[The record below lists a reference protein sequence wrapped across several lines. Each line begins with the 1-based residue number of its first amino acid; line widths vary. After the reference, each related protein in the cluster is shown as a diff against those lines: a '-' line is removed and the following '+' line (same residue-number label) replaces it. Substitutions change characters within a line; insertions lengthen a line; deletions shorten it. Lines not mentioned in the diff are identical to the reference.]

1 MQSREQPSQ
10 NSEPENRNSTAELG
24 VLQSLSDLPTGAHG
38 VVRQLRGGR
47 ESTGRMA
54 ALGFTIGTGV
64 EVIQN
69 SGRGAIIVTVRN
81 THVALGQGEAA
92 QVQVYVPSDES
103 QLAAPQNAIKV
114 ALVGQPNV
122 GKSTVFN
129 LLTGLSQH
137 VGNWPG
143 KTIDLK
149 TGLCRYGDI
158 TLSVVDLPGTYS
170 LTANS
175 LEERITRDYI
185 LNEKPDIVLDIVDAT
200 ALERNLYLLC
210 ELLGLPVPVV
220 LGLNMIDVAEQQ
232 GIRVEPHVLE
242 AALGL
247 PVVPMIATSNKGV
260 QELVQA
266 VECLARH
273 TTAYTPRR
281 PEIREDHKAV
291 LRQIQQVIADH
302 TPAPYP
308 PGWVAL
314 KLLEGDDEITRMMQE
329 RLEGRDW
336 AQVHD
341 ILKAHEDAILAIA
354 GGRYDWIGRMV
365 RAAVTQPRAGQITLT
380 ERIDR
385 IATHPIWGLGL
396 LLGML
401 SVVFGLTFS
410 AGSPLQRF
418 LNIYVVQAGAGWM
431 RAALAGAPWWL
442 VRLLTEGI
450 LAGAG
455 TVITFLPILLIF
467 FTVLGV
473 LEDVGYMARVA
484 YVMDRFMHW
493 MGLHGKSFL
502 PLCLGFGCNVP
513 GVLCTRIIDSP
524 KARLLTIWLTPLV
537 PCAARL
543 AVLAVLAPLFFGS
556 AAVWV
561 SVGVV
566 GLNLLLL
573 VGMGVALHE
582 LVLGGEHVAFIME
595 LPLYHLP
602 NARTIALTVW
612 QRIWD
617 FLKKAGSVIVVVS
630 VLVWCLSILPNNKV
644 ETSYLAG
651 LGHFL
656 SPLGAW
662 MGLDWRMI
670 VALLT
675 SVVAKE
681 NTIATLGVLY
691 QAGQQGGSL
700 SEGLATTVKPATA
713 LAFLVVQMTF
723 IPCVATIAA
732 IRQETRSWKWT
743 AVSVGLLLVISMV
756 AGVAVYQVARLL

>member
-1 MQSREQPSQ
+1 MPDQELPVEILPPQMQDLK
-10 NSEPENRNSTAELG
+10 SEPETSL
-24 VLQSLSDLPTGAHG
+24 LLSDLPTGERG

-47 ESTGRMA
+47 EFTGRLA
-54 ALGFTIGTGV
+54 ALGFTIGAEL
-64 EVIQN
+64 EVIRN
-69 SGRGAIIVTVRN
+69 SGGGAIIVAVRN
-81 THVALGQGEAA
+81 THVALGRDEAVKV
-92 QVQVYVPSDES
+92 QVQILADES
-103 QLAAPQNAIKV
+103 QLAAPPNSIKV
-114 ALVGQPNV
+114 ALVGEPNV

-149 TGLCRYGDI
+149 TGICRCGDI

-175 LEERITRDYI
+175 LEERIARDYI
-185 LNEKPDIVLDIVDAT
+185 LTERPDVVVDIVDAT

-210 ELLGLPVPVV
+210 ELLVLPAPVV
-220 LGLNMIDVAEQQ
+220 LGLNMVDVAEQQ
-232 GIRVEPHVLE
+232 GIHVEPHVLE

-247 PVVPMIATSNKGV
+247 PVVPMIATKNKGV

-266 VECLARH
+266 AESIAH
-273 TTAYTPRR
+273 QKAAYSPHR
-281 PEIREDHKAV
+281 PEIREDHKVV
-291 LRQIQQVIADH
+291 LRQIQQLTASH

-314 KLLEGDDEITRMMQE
+314 KLLEGDEEITRMMQGQLGE
-329 RLEGRDW
+329 ADW
-336 AQVHD
+336 AQVHN

-380 ERIDR
+380 ERLDR

-396 LLGML
+396 LLGIL
-401 SVVFGLTFS
+401 GVVFWLTFNV
-410 AGSPLQRF
+410 GSPLQNF
-418 LNIYVVQAGAGWM
+418 MNIYVVQAGAGWVRTM
-431 RAALAGAPWWL
+431 LAGAPWWL
-442 VRLLTEGI
+442 VGLLTDGI
-450 LAGAG
+450 IAGAG
-455 TVITFLPILLIF
+455 LVITFLPLLLIF

-473 LEDVGYMARVA
+473 LEDVGYMARAA

-493 MGLHGKSFL
+493 MGLHGKSFV

-513 GVLCTRIIDSP
+513 GVLCTRIIDST
-524 KARLLTIWLTPLV
+524 KARLLTILLTPLV
-537 PCAARL
+537 PCASRL

-556 AAVWV
+556 AAVWA

-573 VGMGVALHE
+573 VGIGFALHE

-602 NARTIALTVW
+602 NTRTIALTVR

-630 VLVWCLSILPNNKV
+630 VLVWFLSVFPHDRV

-656 SPLGAW
+656 SPFGAW

-681 NTIATLGVLY
+681 NTIATLGILY
-691 QAGQQGGSL
+691 QAGQQGSSL
-700 SEGLATTVKPATA
+700 AAGLAAVRPAAA
-713 LAFLVVQMTF
+713 LAFLVVQMSF
-723 IPCVATIAA
+723 VPCVATIAA
-732 IRQETRSWKWT
+732 IQQETRSWKWT
-743 AVSVGLLLVISMV
+743 AVSVGLLLVISMI
-756 AGVAVYQVARLL
+756 AGVAIYQAARWV

>member
-1 MQSREQPSQ
+1 MQSREQRTQ
-10 NSEPENRNSTAELG
+10 NPEPENRNSTAER
-24 VLQSLSDLPTGAHG
+24 VQSLSNLPAGACG
-38 VVRQLRGGR
+38 VVCQFRGGK
-47 ESTGRMA
+47 EFTGRMA
-54 ALGFTIGTGV
+54 ALGFTIGA
-64 EVIQN
+64 EVDVVQN
-69 SGRGAIIVTVRN
+69 SGRGAIIVTVRD
-81 THVALGQGEAA
+81 THVALGRGEAA
-92 QVQVYVPSDES
+92 RVQVRALSD
-103 QLAAPQNAIKV
+103 QGPTQKVAPQGSIKV

-149 TGLCRYGDI
+149 SGACHHGDM

-175 LEERITRDYI
+175 LEERIARDYI
-185 LNEKPDIVLDIVDAT
+185 LAEQPDIVVDIVDAT

-210 ELLGLPVPVV
+210 ELLALPAPVV

-232 GIRVEPHVLE
+232 GIHIEAHVLE

-247 PVVPMIATSNKGV
+247 PVVPLVAARNKGV
-260 QELVQA
+260 QELVQTI
-266 VECLARH
+266 ECVVH
-273 TTAYTPRR
+273 QKTTYAPHR
-281 PEIREDHKAV
+281 PEIRQDHKAV
-291 LRQIQQVIADH
+291 LHQLQQLIACH
-302 TPAPYP
+302 TPFPYP

-314 KLLEGDDEITRMMQE
+314 KLLEGDDEITQMMQE
-329 RLEGRDW
+329 RLGEADW

-341 ILKAHEDAILAIA
+341 ILMAHEDAILAIA
-354 GGRYDWIGRMV
+354 GGRYEWIERMV
-365 RAAVTQPRAGQITLT
+365 RAAVTRPRAGQITLT
-380 ERIDR
+380 ERVDR

-401 SVVFGLTFS
+401 GVVFGLTFS
-410 AGSPLQRF
+410 VGSPLQEF
-418 LNIYVVQAGAGWM
+418 LNIYVVQAGAEWV
-431 RAALAGAPWWL
+431 RTVLAGAPWWL
-442 VRLLTEGI
+442 VGLLTGGI
-450 LAGAG
+450 MAGAG
-455 TVITFLPILLIF
+455 MVITFLPILLIF

-513 GVLCTRIIDSP
+513 GVLCTRIIDSS
-524 KARLLTIWLTPLV
+524 KARLLTILLTPLV

-556 AAVWV
+556 AAVWA

-573 VGMGVALHE
+573 IGIGFALHE

-602 NARTIALTVW
+602 NARTITLTVW
-612 QRIWD
+612 QRTWD
-617 FLKKAGSVIVVVS
+617 FLKKAGSIIVVVS
-630 VLVWCLSILPNNKV
+630 VLVWCLSVFPHNKV
-644 ETSYLAG
+644 ETSYLAD

-681 NTIATLGVLY
+681 NTIATLGILF
-691 QAGQQGGSL
+691 QAGQPGSSL
-700 SEGLATTVKPATA
+700 AAGLAATVKPAAA
-713 LAFLVVQMTF
+713 LAFLVVQMSF
-723 IPCVATIAA
+723 VPCVATIAT
-732 IRQETRSWKWT
+732 IKQETHSWKWT
-743 AVSVGLLLVISMV
+743 ALSVGLLLIVSMV
-756 AGVAVYQVARLL
+756 AGVAVYQAAHLL